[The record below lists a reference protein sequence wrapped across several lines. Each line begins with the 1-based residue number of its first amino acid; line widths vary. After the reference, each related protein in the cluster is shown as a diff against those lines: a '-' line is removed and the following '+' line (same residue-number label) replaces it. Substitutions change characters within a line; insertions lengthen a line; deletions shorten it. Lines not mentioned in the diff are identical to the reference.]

1 MTFYKIYVI
10 IKEVRRLASA
20 PVLKVLICT
29 WVVLDFVIL
38 HRNDTI
44 EVMKKLVVIDGKSV
58 FYRGYYAMR
67 SLSRADGTPTG
78 GVYGF
83 IVLAFEV
90 IKRLTPDY
98 VIVAWDKKG
107 TSTAR
112 RTEIY
117 PEYKSGR
124 KKPPEDFFAQIPLL
138 VDLLSV
144 MGWPFIEC
152 DGYEADDIMGAL
164 SEQANA
170 QGINT
175 YLISG
180 DMDML
185 QLIDHDTEVY
195 VMKRGFSKIDKFS
208 LESFEEKYGLKQS
221 QFLDLKALQGDSS
234 DNIPGVPGI
243 GPKTATQLLQEY
255 KTLDNIYSNLE
266 NIRPTWSKKLAENKD
281 SAYMSR
287 ELAKIWC
294 DAPVNLDL
302 EAAKTADFNYQKFI
316 EKLRELEFASLIN
329 KIPEE
334 MRKIDAYEGQAE
346 LFNSSLF
353 NLATSKLKIVAP
365 KDFFD
370 EEQAEIFIDVDAV
383 TGKITVANHR
393 QACEFEPDKI
403 KDFWPQIL
411 AIKSVFYN
419 AKNSFHALDNCELST
434 DFKEIYD
441 VEQMAFLL
449 NPLIRDKSLSAILEK
464 EIDETIAVQR
474 ILAISE
480 IYKNQLEALKNLP
493 QTRGIAEK
501 LDFPLIK
508 VLHRMEK
515 LGVKIDPE
523 FFSKTS
529 TKFEEELAKI
539 ESAVYEMAGV
549 KFNIGSPQQLSK
561 VLFENLELPAKGVKK
576 SKTGFSTGQ
585 KELNKLRGIH
595 PIIEYVEK
603 YREHSKLKN
612 TYIDA
617 LPKLA
622 DENSRVHTTFN
633 QDVTSTGRLSSTNPN
648 LQNIP
653 IRTELGRAIR
663 EGFVAEPGKVLIS
676 ADYSQFELRLAAIL
690 SGDEP
695 FIAAFNEDADI
706 HTRTAA
712 EIFGVPENEVKKSQ
726 RRAAKTINFSILYG
740 AGAHNLSQQIGVSL
754 SEAREYINSYFKT
767 HKAIRDFLD
776 QTLERAREIGYV
788 ETFYGRRRPTP
799 DINSQN
805 FIVREAARR
814 AAANMPIQGTEADL
828 MKRAMLRVDEKI
840 VRAGLG
846 EQILQIHDSIMIEAP
861 RENAKRIAKI
871 LRQEMETVAPELD
884 IKLKVDVSIGEN
896 WLEL

>member
-1 MTFYKIYVI
+1 
-10 IKEVRRLASA
+10 
-20 PVLKVLICT
+20 
-29 WVVLDFVIL
+29 
-38 HRNDTI
+38 
-44 EVMKKLVVIDGKSV
+44 MKKLVVIDGKSV
-58 FYRGYYAMR
+58 FYRGYYAMS

-90 IKRLTPDY
+90 IKRIKPDY

-117 PEYKSGR
+117 PEYKAGR

-138 VDLLSV
+138 IELLDA

-152 DGYEADDIMGAL
+152 DGYEADDIMGTL

-234 DNIPGVPGI
+234 DNIPGVSGI
-243 GPKTATQLLQEY
+243 GAKTATKLLQEY
-255 KTLDNIYSNLE
+255 GTLDNIYANLE
-266 NIRPTWSKKLAENKD
+266 NIRPTWSKKLSDNKD
-281 SAYMSR
+281 VAYMSR

-294 DAPVNLDL
+294 DAPVELDL
-302 EAAKTADFNYQKFI
+302 EAAATGNFNYQKFI
-316 EKLRELEFASLIN
+316 EKLRELEFTSLIN

-334 MRKIDAYEGQAE
+334 MHKLDSHEDQVE
-346 LFNSSLF
+346 LFNPGLF
-353 NLATSKLKIVAP
+353 NLISSKLKIVAP
-365 KDFFD
+365 KDFFSED
-370 EEQAEIFIDVDAV
+370 QSEIFIDVDEANK
-383 TGKITVANHR
+383 KITIANYQR
-393 QACEFEPDKI
+393 ACEFESEKI
-403 KDFWPQIL
+403 QDFWPKIL
-411 AIKSVFYN
+411 NIKSVFYN
-419 AKNSFHALDNCELST
+419 AKNAFHALDKRNLNT

-480 IYKNQLEALKNLP
+480 IYENQREALKNLP
-493 QTRGIAEK
+493 QTLEVAKK

-515 LGVKIDPE
+515 LGVKIDPD
-523 FFSKTS
+523 FFAKTS
-529 TKFEEELAKI
+529 QKFEEEITKI
-539 ESAVYEMAGV
+539 EEAVYEMADM

-561 VLFENLELPAKGVKK
+561 VLFENLELPTKGIKK
-576 SKTGFSTGQ
+576 SKTGYSTGQ
-585 KELNKLRGIH
+585 KELNKLRGLH
-595 PIIEYVEK
+595 PIIEYIEK

-612 TYIDA
+612 TYIDT

-622 DENSRVHTTFN
+622 DSNSRVHTTFN

-663 EGFVAEPGKVLIS
+663 EGFVAEPNKVLIS

-695 FIAAFNEDADI
+695 FITAFNEDADI

-712 EIFGVPENEVKKSQ
+712 EIFEVPENEVKKSQ
-726 RRAAKTINFSILYG
+726 RRAAKTINFSVLYG
-740 AGAHNLSQQIGVSL
+740 AGAHNLSQQTGVSVN
-754 SEAREYINSYFKT
+754 EAREYIDSYFKT

-776 QTLERAREIGYV
+776 QTLERAQEIGYV

-799 DINSQN
+799 DINSKN

-828 MKRAMLRVDEKI
+828 MKRAMLKVDEKI
-840 VRAGLG
+840 VRTGLG

-861 RENAKRIAKI
+861 KDKADEIAQI
-871 LRQEMETVAPELD
+871 LQREMENVAPELD

>member
-1 MTFYKIYVI
+1 
-10 IKEVRRLASA
+10 
-20 PVLKVLICT
+20 
-29 WVVLDFVIL
+29 
-38 HRNDTI
+38 
-44 EVMKKLVVIDGKSV
+44 MKKLVIIDGKSV
-58 FYRGYYAMR
+58 FYRGYYAMS

-90 IKRLTPDY
+90 IKKLHPDY

-117 PEYKSGR
+117 PEYKAGR

-138 VDLLSV
+138 VDLLGA
-144 MGWPFIEC
+144 MGWPFMEC
-152 DGYEADDIMGAL
+152 DGYEADDIMGTL

-195 VMKRGFSKIDKFS
+195 MMKRGFSKIDRFS
-208 LESFEEKYGLKQS
+208 LESFEEKYDLKQS

-255 KTLDNIYSNLE
+255 ETLDNIYENLE

-294 DAPVNLDL
+294 DAPVELDL
-302 EAAKTADFNYQKFI
+302 DDAKIANFNYQKFI
-316 EKLRELEFASLIN
+316 EKLRELEFTSLIN

-334 MRKIDAYEGQAE
+334 MRKLEAYEDQAE
-346 LFNSSLF
+346 LFNPSLF
-353 NLATSKLKIVAP
+353 NLIPSKLKIVSSE
-365 KDFFD
+365 DFFS
-370 EEQAEIFIDVDAV
+370 EEQPEIFIDVDENSK
-383 TGKITVANHR
+383 KITIANHQ
-393 QACEFEPDKI
+393 QACEFEAGEI
-403 KDFWPQIL
+403 RDFWPQIL
-411 AIKSVFYN
+411 NIKSVFYN
-419 AKNSFHALDNCELST
+419 AKNVFHALDNCELST

-441 VEQMAFLL
+441 VEQMAFLI
-449 NPLIRDKSLSAILEK
+449 NPLIRNKSLSAILEK
-464 EIDETIAVQR
+464 EIDETVATQR

-480 IYKNQLEALKNLP
+480 IYDKQLERLKNLP
-493 QTRGIAEK
+493 KTLEIAEK

-515 LGVKIDPE
+515 LGVKINSD
-523 FFSKTS
+523 FFIKTS
-529 TKFEEELAKI
+529 QKFEEEIAKI
-539 ESAVYEMAGV
+539 EKSVYEMAGV
-549 KFNIGSPQQLSK
+549 EFNIGSPQQLSK
-561 VLFENLELPAKGVKK
+561 VLFENLELPTKGIKK
-576 SKTGFSTGQ
+576 SKTGYSTGQ
-585 KELNKLRGIH
+585 KELNKLRGLH
-595 PIIEYVEK
+595 PIIEYIEK

-612 TYIDA
+612 TYIDT
-617 LPKLA
+617 LPKLT
-622 DENSRVHTTFN
+622 DSNSRVHTTFN

-663 EGFVAEPGKVLIS
+663 EGFVAESGKVLIS

-695 FIAAFNEDADI
+695 FITAFNEDADI

-712 EIFGVPENEVKKSQ
+712 EIFGVPENEVEKSQ
-726 RRAAKTINFSILYG
+726 RRAAKTINFSVLYG
-740 AGAHNLSQQIGVSL
+740 AGAHNLSQQIDVSL
-754 SEAREYINSYFKT
+754 GEAREYINSYFKT
-767 HKAIRDFLD
+767 HKSIRNFLD
-776 QTLERAREIGYV
+776 QTLERAQEIGYV

-799 DINSQN
+799 DINSKN

-840 VRAGLG
+840 VRTGLG

-861 RENAKRIAKI
+861 KENADKVAEI